1 MKIRQISLFLR
12 QGKIQKPQLPPT
24 GENIRPKHSKC
35 KSNKMNRLN
44 LPPYEIKMKQI
55 NGKTYILDILRRKFI
70 ALTPEEWVRQHFI
83 HYLINYKGYPSA
95 LLANEIELTVGQKKL
110 RCDSVLYTRQLQPRM
125 IIEYKAPTIQI
136 TQKTFNQIFA
146 YNTLLHADYL
156 VVSNGMNHYCCRI
169 DYENK
174 SYSFLKDLPDY
185 KNL

>member
-1 MKIRQISLFLR
+1 
-12 QGKIQKPQLPPT
+12 
-24 GENIRPKHSKC
+24 
-35 KSNKMNRLN
+35 MNRLN
-44 LPPYEIKMKQI
+44 LPPYEIKMKQT

-146 YNTLLHADYL
+146 YNTLLHAEYL
-156 VVSNGMNHYCCRI
+156 VVSNGMNHYCCKI
-169 DYENK
+169 DYEKK
-174 SYSFLKDLPDY
+174 SYSFLKDLPEY
-185 KNL
+185 KDL